1 MAGLGKTKMYRE
13 AYGLG
18 EERVQLEARLE
29 GLLTRDR
36 EKEMREQQE
45 SREKEQLYELLPCF

>member
-1 MAGLGKTKMYRE
+1 MRAWVGLGENKMNRE

-29 GLLTRDR
+29 GLTNKRLG
-36 EKEMREQQE
+36 KGNKGA
-45 SREKEQLYELLPCF
+45 SI